1 MSRTGN
7 IPINIPDDINISIND
22 TNLIIKDKTG
32 EQKLNYSNKLTISIK
47 DKQLIIQ
54 PKKIDKK
61 TKMIWGT
68 TRSLLNNII
77 LGSSNEYKKVLQL
90 VGTGYKAILQGK
102 NLKIS
107 AGYSHDID
115 FETPGGINI
124 KCPDQN
130 TIEISGSNK
139 QQVGEVTA
147 KLRSYSKPEPYKGKG
162 IKLDT
167 EVVHRKEGKKK

>member
-77 LGSSNEYKKVLQL
+77 LGNANEYKKVLQL

-115 FETPGGINI
+115 FETPDGINI

-162 IKLDT
+162 VKYSDEMIRQIKCFI
-167 EVVHRKEGKKK
+167 E